1 MKLLALFV
9 FLKSFL
15 ICPAERD
22 NLFEMVEVEWEMR
35 KERRDKRLA
44 ASAESPDHPEAE
56 AQQDD
61 EDEDDEEEEDDE
73 EDECIVKVCIISK

>member
-1 MKLLALFV
+1 MFLNLFV
-9 FLKSFL
+9 
-15 ICPAERD
+15 ICAGERD

-73 EDECIVKVCIISK
+73 EDECIVKVRFISR